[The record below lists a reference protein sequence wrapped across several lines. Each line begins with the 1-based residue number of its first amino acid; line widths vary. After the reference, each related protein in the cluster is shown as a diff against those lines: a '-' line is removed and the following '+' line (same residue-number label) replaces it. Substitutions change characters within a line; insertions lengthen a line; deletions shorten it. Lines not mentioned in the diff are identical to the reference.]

1 MRRVIALLGIAAG
14 SSLLVAREM
23 IVKDTFQ
30 RTLYVAGPVD
40 LEVATGAGHIHL
52 RAGDPG
58 EVRITGM
65 VRGPEALEETMLLEA
80 QPPIEREGNR
90 IRVGRLEGAERTRP
104 NLSVSYEI
112 VAPPDTR
119 LWTRTGV
126 GEQRLDGIRGPVE
139 EVASSGRLT
148 VGHIGGE
155 VRARTGVGDIRVSEV
170 GGGVQAMT
178 SSGSIYGS
186 GISGIIWM
194 RTGVGHVRLENNTG
208 PGLDVT
214 TSSGNVQVTGAQG
227 AVRVR
232 TGVGHIAAD
241 GQPAGEWN
249 LGTGAGN
256 VQVRC
261 PSRTGMDLYAR
272 TSSGRIETGGQPHLR
287 RELRRRLGGG
297 GAPVHIRTGVGNIRI
312 E

>member
-1 MRRVIALLGIAAG
+1 MRRVIALLAIAAG

-30 RTLYVAGPVD
+30 RTLQVTGPVN

-58 EVRITGM
+58 EVRITGT
-65 VRGPEALEETMLLEA
+65 VRGPDALEEAMLLEA
-80 QPPIEREGNR
+80 YPPIEREGNH
-90 IRVGRLEGAERTRP
+90 IRVGRPEGAERTRP

-126 GEQRLDGIRGPVE
+126 GEQTLDGIRGPVE
-139 EVASSGRLT
+139 AVASSGRLT

-170 GGGVQAMT
+170 DGDVQAMT

-186 GISGIIWM
+186 GISGTISM

-208 PGLDVT
+208 SGLEVT

-227 AVRVR
+227 PVRVR

-241 GQPAGEWN
+241 GQPAGEWI

-256 VQVRC
+256 VKVHY
-261 PSRTGMDLYAR
+261 PSRTGIDLYAR
-272 TSSGRIETGGQPHLR
+272 TSSGRIETGGQPHLT
-287 RELRRRLGGG
+287 RELHRRLGGG
-297 GAPVHIRTGVGNIRI
+297 GAPVYIRTGVGNIRI